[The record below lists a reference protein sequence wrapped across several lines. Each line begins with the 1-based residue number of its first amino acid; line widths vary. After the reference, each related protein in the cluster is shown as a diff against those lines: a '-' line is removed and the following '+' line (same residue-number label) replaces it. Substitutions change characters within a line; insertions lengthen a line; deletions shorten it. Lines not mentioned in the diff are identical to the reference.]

1 MVCTCEVGMVIHF
14 RFFVTSRIVRK
25 QVLKSPLTGQN
36 DEKNKEKTYLR
47 SSCIGR
53 GVDCADTLYIHPPS
67 KKETNGCPLSSEG
80 TQLLRP
86 CACA

>member
-1 MVCTCEVGMVIHF
+1 MVRTCEVKMVIHF

-47 SSCIGR
+47 SCIGR
-53 GVDCADTLYIHPPS
+53 GVDCADTLHIHPPS
-67 KKETNGCPLSSEG
+67 KQETNGCPLSSEG
-80 TQLLRP
+80 T
-86 CACA
+86 